1 MHGPDRQLCEQSVF
15 FFCAGRIYERRHH
28 KDKHPG
34 NATQGITYSVYMTS
48 KQGR

>member
-1 MHGPDRQLCEQSVF
+1 MGSIGRYVNSQC
-15 FFCAGRIYERRHH
+15 FCAWCIYKGLHH